1 MIATAQPCSD
11 THAALATRHAEQRAP
26 VPALADDVDTDE
38 PRAFA
43 RRSPTT

>member
-1 MIATAQPCSD
+1 MTTTAHPYSD
-11 THAALATRHAEQRAP
+11 ARVALATRHAEQRAP